1 LLLIM
6 NLSESLPV
14 EFQWQELWKYWR
26 HLWHK
31 MKGQDWHSGECQQ
44 P

>member
-1 LLLIM
+1 LLRIM
-6 NLSESLPV
+6 NLSQSLPM
-14 EFQWQELWKYWR
+14 EFQWQLWKYWR